1 MEGEKGRI
9 YNNMKREKIEIDV
22 ETLCICYDKEDL
34 EDFYYNERFK
44 VNNLQSLKKYSRI
57 ALREAIK
64 HYYDE
69 KYIEIRKQVI
79 EEAKKGTFIVNMTIN
94 NFVTEMSEE
103 EMQQYITKAL
113 RYSQLTVTEI
123 KVKNVI

>member
-1 MEGEKGRI
+1 
-9 YNNMKREKIEIDV
+9 MKREEIEIEV

-69 KYIEIRKQVI
+69 KYIERRKQVI
-79 EEAKKGTFIVNMTIN
+79 EEAQKGTFNVNMTIN

-113 RYSQLTVTEI
+113 RYSQLTVTDI
-123 KVKNVI
+123 KVKNVINN